1 MDGTI
6 SDCNERMKTIVVSAV
21 TLRKGGTLTILRQCL
36 SYLSELAAQGD
47 YRIVALVHRKDL
59 VSYPNVEYME
69 MPDMIQGWGKR
80 LWCEYVT
87 MRSISRQLAPVYLW
101 LSMHDTTPNVQAE
114 RQAVYC
120 QTSFPFLKGKWQD
133 LFFDYK
139 IVLFTLFT
147 RFAYRINIHRNRYL
161 IVQAEWLR
169 NGFSKMFGLPKEL
182 FIVATPE
189 RMGKG
194 MIIKDNQQNLI
205 YTFLFASTPDCHKNF
220 ETVCRAAA
228 LLEKELG
235 IGKFKVILTVSG
247 HENRYAEWLHR
258 RWGHLRSIEF
268 AGFMSRE
275 ELYRNYASA
284 HCLVFPSRVETWG
297 LPISEFAAFGKPML
311 LADLPYA
318 HETASGSGQTAFF
331 DPENPE
337 SLMNQMKRLV
347 NGDVSFL
354 KEIPRQVLSEPATR
368 TWKELFDLLIQ

>member
-1 MDGTI
+1 
-6 SDCNERMKTIVVSAV
+6 MKTIVVSAV

-36 SYLSELAAQGD
+36 NYLSELAVHGD
-47 YRIVALVHRKDL
+47 YRIVALVHRKEL
-59 VSYPNVEYME
+59 VFYPNVEYME

-87 MRSISRQLAPVYLW
+87 MRRISRQLAPVYLW

-133 LFFDYK
+133 LIFDYK

-169 NGFSKMFGLPKEL
+169 KGFSKMFGLPKES

-189 RMGKG
+189 RMEKET
-194 MIIKDNQQNLI
+194 IIKDNQQSHI
-205 YTFLFASTPDCHKNF
+205 YNFLFAATPDCHKNF
-220 ETVCRAAA
+220 ETLCRATA
-228 LLEKELG
+228 LLERELG
-235 IGKFKVILTVSG
+235 VGKFKVILTISG
-247 HENRYAEWLHR
+247 NENRYARWLYRH
-258 RWGHLRSIEF
+258 WGHLKSIEF

-275 ELYRNYASA
+275 QLYRNYAGA

-318 HETASGSGQTAFF
+318 HETAAGSRQTAFF
-331 DPENPE
+331 NPQ
-337 SLMNQMKRLV
+337 SSDTLKMQMKRLV
-347 NGDVSFL
+347 EGDFSFL
-354 KEIPRQVLSEPATR
+354 KEIPHQVLVEPATH
-368 TWKELFDLLIQ
+368 TWKELFDLLLQ